1 MKSEFKDFIGVFE
14 DAIPNDVCERFI
26 NCFEGWKKHD
36 MVFNR
41 RQGEGISKHKKDDN
55 AFAFSS
61 QYCKKPNVLDE
72 MLLSQEVI
80 GDFNSYSQRFRNC
93 FFEYNEEYSMVQEI
107 PCCIYYSKIQKTI
120 PGGGYHVW
128 HCERDGMLGAA
139 RAFAFMVYLNDV
151 EEGGE
156 TEFLYQK
163 MRVTPK
169 KGTVVIW
176 PSDWTHTHRGNPP
189 LSGDK
194 YIYTGW
200 LEYTSSQPME
210 Q

>member
-1 MKSEFKDFIGVFE
+1 MITKFKDFIGVFE
-14 DAIPNDVCERFI
+14 DAIPHDVCERFI

-36 MVFNR
+36 VIFS
-41 RQGEGISKHKKDDN
+41 RQESENALRHNKDDH
-55 AFAFSS
+55 AFAFNTE
-61 QYCKKPNVLDE
+61 YCKRPSILDE

-80 GDFNSYSQRFRNC
+80 GDFNSYSQHFRRC
-93 FFEYNEEYSMVQEI
+93 FFEYTQEYSMVKEI
-107 PCCIYYSKIQKTI
+107 PCCIYYSKLQKTA

-128 HCERDGMLGAA
+128 HCERNGMLGAA

-163 MRVTPK
+163 MRVTPR

-200 LEYTSSQPME
+200 IEYGSGAPIG
-210 Q
+210 